1 MFYIFRP
8 HSGGGRIWGMKNIL
22 YTIILSFLFS
32 SGVFAD
38 WEIGAKAYNAGDYAT
53 ALKEFRPLAEQG
65 DADAFFFLG
74 QIYYFG
80 LDVAQNDKE
89 AIAMFSKAIELGN
102 KDAQKFMEEKNL
114 I

>member
-1 MFYIFRP
+1 
-8 HSGGGRIWGMKNIL
+8 MK
-22 YTIILSFLFS
+22 LSKYDLLLVGAMQGKAKFQTDIGVCYLF
-32 SGVFAD
+32 GDDV
-38 WEIGAKAYNAGDYAT
+38 EIHYGKARMWLSKA
-53 ALKEFRPLAEQG
+53 AEQE

>member
-1 MFYIFRP
+1 MKLSKYDLYLVGAMQGDVKSQTSLGYIYLFGEGIEKHYGKARM
-8 HSGGGRIWGMKNIL
+8 W
-22 YTIILSFLFS
+22 LS
-32 SGVFAD
+32 
-38 WEIGAKAYNAGDYAT
+38 KAS
-53 ALKEFRPLAEQG
+53 EQG

-80 LDVAQNDKE
+80 LDVAQNDEE

-102 KDAQKFMEEKNL
+102 KDAQRFMEEKNL